1 MTPINAC
8 LRSLEMLQVTL
19 TELVKKKKVT
29 ATITIKKKEKNIHH
43 RFHTCVWGY
52 NLTTKGAKCYCK

>member
-19 TELVKKKKVT
+19 TELVKKKKSDS
-29 ATITIKKKEKNIHH
+29 N
-43 RFHTCVWGY
+43 
-52 NLTTKGAKCYCK
+52 NNN